1 VDGRERLAHG
11 IPDRLSPSEGRRF
24 GLAVGAAFLALAALL
39 YWRELPTGAVA
50 TGFLGAALLLGGLV
64 IPGHLGPVYKAWMR
78 FALLLSRVT
87 TPIFL
92 GIVYYLVFTPI
103 GLVMRALGRN
113 PLVRASGQGRWIVRG
128 GETDRRGDMRR
139 QF

>member
-1 VDGRERLAHG
+1 MDGRERLAHG
-11 IPDRLSPSEGRRF
+11 IPARLSPSEGRRF

-39 YWRELPTGAVA
+39 YWRELPTAAVVA
-50 TGFLGAALLLGGLV
+50 GILGAALLLGGLA
-64 IPGHLGPVYKAWMR
+64 IPGRLGPVYRTWMR
-78 FALLLSRVT
+78 FAFALSRIT

-103 GLVMRALGRN
+103 GLIMRALGRN
-113 PLVRASGQGRWIVRG
+113 PLARAPGQSRWIARG
-128 GETDRRGDMRR
+128 GASDRRGDMRH